1 MRTKTKSFFEDLFI
15 IFIIGLIIYGIYNF
29 FFSSS
34 ENELKLEELKSSVE
48 KKIENEISVKSSSP
62 EEKPNEKVEEEKIEE
77 TIKQTQNETAPIIT
91 PTNIEEKIE
100 NRNEKPK
107 EIIERIETIPVLE
120 KKSTKE
126 EIKTKE
132 KEVIPTTEALSTQEE
147 DKAKIIARLSGGSIL
162 KAMQFIDDDALAL
175 RQKALSCL
183 QDNFSIK
190 DIWSFIDELSSF
202 ERNKIND
209 IMSHLQM
216 LLRDLL
222 LMKVNKDSDIIYNQD
237 IKDDF

>member
-48 KKIENEISVKSSSP
+48 KKIENEILVKSSTP

-77 TIKQTQNETAPIIT
+77 TIKQTQQEVTPIAT

-107 EIIERIETIPVLE
+107 EIIERIETTPVLE

-132 KEVIPTTEALSTQEE
+132 KEVVPTTEISPTQEE
-147 DKAKIIARLSGGSIL
+147 DKAKIELFYEQIRAQINSNIDKSLIKNKEAVSIRLTIL
-162 KAMQFIDDDALAL
+162 KDGRYEQITLTEGNKENFELIRPSITKAFPVKIDDNL
-175 RQKALSCL
+175 KA
-183 QDNFSIK
+183 NFPRY
-190 DIWSFIDELSSF
+190 F
-202 ERNKIND
+202 RMKIE
-209 IMSHLQM
+209 
-216 LLRDLL
+216 
-222 LMKVNKDSDIIYNQD
+222 
-237 IKDDF
+237 F

>member
-107 EIIERIETIPVLE
+107 EIIERIETTPVLE

-132 KEVIPTTEALSTQEE
+132 KEVVPTTEISPTQEE
-147 DKAKIIARLSGGSIL
+147 DKAKIELFYEQIRAQINSNIDKSLIQNKEAVSIRLTIL
-162 KAMQFIDDDALAL
+162 KDGRYEQITLTEGNKENFELIRPSITKAFPVKIDDNL
-175 RQKALSCL
+175 KA
-183 QDNFSIK
+183 NFPRY
-190 DIWSFIDELSSF
+190 F
-202 ERNKIND
+202 RMKIE
-209 IMSHLQM
+209 
-216 LLRDLL
+216 
-222 LMKVNKDSDIIYNQD
+222 
-237 IKDDF
+237 F

>member
-48 KKIENEISVKSSSP
+48 KKIENEILVKSSTP

-147 DKAKIIARLSGGSIL
+147 DKAKIELFYEQIRAQINSNIDKSLIQNKEAVSIRLTIL
-162 KAMQFIDDDALAL
+162 KDGRYEQITLTEGNKENFELIRPSITKAFPVKIDDNL
-175 RQKALSCL
+175 KA
-183 QDNFSIK
+183 NFPRY
-190 DIWSFIDELSSF
+190 F
-202 ERNKIND
+202 RMKIE
-209 IMSHLQM
+209 
-216 LLRDLL
+216 
-222 LMKVNKDSDIIYNQD
+222 
-237 IKDDF
+237 F

>member
-48 KKIENEISVKSSSP
+48 KKIENEILVKSSTP

-77 TIKQTQNETAPIIT
+77 TIKQTQQEVTPIAT

-147 DKAKIIARLSGGSIL
+147 DKAKIELFYEQIRAQINSNIDKSLIQNKEAVSIRLTIL
-162 KAMQFIDDDALAL
+162 KDGRYEQITLTEGNKENFELIRPSITKAFPVKIDDNL
-175 RQKALSCL
+175 KA
-183 QDNFSIK
+183 NFPRY
-190 DIWSFIDELSSF
+190 F
-202 ERNKIND
+202 RMKIE
-209 IMSHLQM
+209 
-216 LLRDLL
+216 
-222 LMKVNKDSDIIYNQD
+222 
-237 IKDDF
+237 F

>member
-120 KKSTKE
+120 KKSPKE

-132 KEVIPTTEALSTQEE
+132 KEVVPTTEISPTQEE
-147 DKAKIIARLSGGSIL
+147 DKAKIELFYEQIRAQINSNIDKSLTKNKEAVSIRLTIL
-162 KAMQFIDDDALAL
+162 KDGRYEQITLTEGNKENFELIRPSITKAFPVKIDDNL
-175 RQKALSCL
+175 KA
-183 QDNFSIK
+183 NFPRY
-190 DIWSFIDELSSF
+190 F
-202 ERNKIND
+202 RMKIE
-209 IMSHLQM
+209 
-216 LLRDLL
+216 
-222 LMKVNKDSDIIYNQD
+222 
-237 IKDDF
+237 F

>member
-126 EIKTKE
+126 EIKTKD

-147 DKAKIIARLSGGSIL
+147 DKAKIELFYEQIRAQINSNIDKSLIQNKEAVSIRLTIL
-162 KAMQFIDDDALAL
+162 KDGRYEQITLTEGNKENFELIRPSITKAFPVKIDDNL
-175 RQKALSCL
+175 KA
-183 QDNFSIK
+183 NFPRY
-190 DIWSFIDELSSF
+190 F
-202 ERNKIND
+202 RMKIE
-209 IMSHLQM
+209 
-216 LLRDLL
+216 
-222 LMKVNKDSDIIYNQD
+222 
-237 IKDDF
+237 F

>member
-48 KKIENEISVKSSSP
+48 KKIENEILVKSSTP

-77 TIKQTQNETAPIIT
+77 TIKQTQQEVTPIAT

-147 DKAKIIARLSGGSIL
+147 DKAKIELFYEQIRAQINSNIDKSLTKNKEAVSIRLTIL
-162 KAMQFIDDDALAL
+162 KDGRYEQITLTEGNKENFELIRPSITKAFPVKIDDNL
-175 RQKALSCL
+175 KA
-183 QDNFSIK
+183 NFPRY
-190 DIWSFIDELSSF
+190 F
-202 ERNKIND
+202 RMKIE
-209 IMSHLQM
+209 
-216 LLRDLL
+216 
-222 LMKVNKDSDIIYNQD
+222 
-237 IKDDF
+237 F

>member
-29 FFSSS
+29 FFSFS

-147 DKAKIIARLSGGSIL
+147 DKAKIELFYEQIRAQINSNIDKSLIKNKEAVSIRLTIL
-162 KAMQFIDDDALAL
+162 KDGRYEQITLTEGNKENFELIRPSITKAFPVKIDDNL
-175 RQKALSCL
+175 KA
-183 QDNFSIK
+183 NFPRY
-190 DIWSFIDELSSF
+190 F
-202 ERNKIND
+202 RMKIE
-209 IMSHLQM
+209 
-216 LLRDLL
+216 
-222 LMKVNKDSDIIYNQD
+222 
-237 IKDDF
+237 F

>member
-48 KKIENEISVKSSSP
+48 KKIENEILVKSSTP

-77 TIKQTQNETAPIIT
+77 TIKQTQQEVTPIAT

-107 EIIERIETIPVLE
+107 EIIERIETTPVLE

-132 KEVIPTTEALSTQEE
+132 KEVVPTTEISPTQEE
-147 DKAKIIARLSGGSIL
+147 DKAKIELFYEQIRAQINSNIDKNLIKNKEAVSIRLTIL
-162 KAMQFIDDDALAL
+162 KDGRYEQITLTEGNKENFELIRPSITKAFPVKIDDNL
-175 RQKALSCL
+175 KA
-183 QDNFSIK
+183 NFPRY
-190 DIWSFIDELSSF
+190 F
-202 ERNKIND
+202 RMKIE
-209 IMSHLQM
+209 
-216 LLRDLL
+216 
-222 LMKVNKDSDIIYNQD
+222 
-237 IKDDF
+237 F

>member
-48 KKIENEISVKSSSP
+48 KKIENEILVKSSTP

-132 KEVIPTTEALSTQEE
+132 KEVVPTTEISPTQEE
-147 DKAKIIARLSGGSIL
+147 DKAKIELFYEQIRAQINSNIDKSLIKNKEAVSIRLTIL
-162 KAMQFIDDDALAL
+162 KDGRYEQITLTEGNKENFELIRPSITKAFPVKIDDNL
-175 RQKALSCL
+175 KA
-183 QDNFSIK
+183 NFPRY
-190 DIWSFIDELSSF
+190 F
-202 ERNKIND
+202 RMKIE
-209 IMSHLQM
+209 
-216 LLRDLL
+216 
-222 LMKVNKDSDIIYNQD
+222 
-237 IKDDF
+237 F

>member
-48 KKIENEISVKSSSP
+48 KKIENEILVKSSTP

-77 TIKQTQNETAPIIT
+77 TIKQTQQEVTPIAT

-107 EIIERIETIPVLE
+107 EIIERIETTPVLE

-132 KEVIPTTEALSTQEE
+132 KEVVPTTEISTTQEE
-147 DKAKIIARLSGGSIL
+147 DKAKIELFYEQIRAQINSNIDKSLIQNKEAVSIRLTIL
-162 KAMQFIDDDALAL
+162 KDGRYEQITLTEGNKENFELIRPSITKAFPVKIDDNL
-175 RQKALSCL
+175 KA
-183 QDNFSIK
+183 NFPRY
-190 DIWSFIDELSSF
+190 F
-202 ERNKIND
+202 RMKIE
-209 IMSHLQM
+209 
-216 LLRDLL
+216 
-222 LMKVNKDSDIIYNQD
+222 
-237 IKDDF
+237 F